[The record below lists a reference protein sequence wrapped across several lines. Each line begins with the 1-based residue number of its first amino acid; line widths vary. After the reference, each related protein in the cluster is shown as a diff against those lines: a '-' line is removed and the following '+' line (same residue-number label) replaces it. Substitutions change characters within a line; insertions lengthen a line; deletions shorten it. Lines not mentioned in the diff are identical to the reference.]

1 MEIFQSTNPALVL
14 LVLVDTHSQYVSF
27 CWLVVGSVLGVVFP
41 EENSSQD

>member
-14 LVLVDTHSQYVSF
+14 VLEDTHSQYVSF
-27 CWLVVGSVLGVVFP
+27 CWLAAGSVLGVVFP